1 MKGGLIVDTGIDA
14 IIKVYTQEALEE
26 TAKEVSLKL
35 EENIKNELYPG
46 HGYDTGELQSS
57 IRAPI
62 QTVTDTYAIIVGTY
76 TAPHGDYVLGGSPAV
91 EGKLMKMPWGYR
103 MSRRAIAP
111 IDFLGDGLEKTIAL
125 YG

>member
-1 MKGGLIVDTGIDA
+1 MDTGIDA

-26 TAKEVSLKL
+26 TAKEVSLDL

-46 HGYDTGELQSS
+46 HGFDTGELQST

-62 QTVTDTYAIIVGTY
+62 QTVTDTYAIITGIY
-76 TAPHGDYVLGGSPAV
+76 TAPHGDFVLAGV
-91 EGKLMKMPWGYR
+91 RGKKKVN
-103 MSRRAIAP
+103 P

-125 YG
+125 YGG

>member
-1 MKGGLIVDTGIDA
+1 MDTGIDA
-14 IIKVYTQEALEE
+14 IIKVYSQEAIEE
-26 TAKEVSLKL
+26 TAKDVSLNL

-57 IRAPI
+57 IRTNI
-62 QTVTDTYAIIVGTY
+62 QTITDTYSLVTGTY
-76 TAPHGDYVLGGSPAV
+76 TSPHGDFVLSGSRAV

-103 MSRRAIAP
+103 MSRKAIDP
-111 IDFLGDGLEKTIAL
+111 IDFLGDGLKKTVAM

>member
-1 MKGGLIVDTGIDA
+1 MDTGIDA
-14 IIKVYTQEALEE
+14 IIKVYAQEELEK
-26 TAKEVSLKL
+26 TAKDVSLKL

-62 QTVTDTYAIIVGTY
+62 QTITDTYAIIVGTY
-76 TAPHGDYVLGGSPAV
+76 TAPHGDFVLRGV
-91 EGKLMKMPWGYR
+91 RGKGR
-103 MSRRAIAP
+103 VNP

>member
-14 IIKVYTQEALEE
+14 IIKVYTQESLEE
-26 TAKEVSLKL
+26 TAKDASLKL
-35 EENIKNELYPG
+35 EENIKNELQEGKHKPYD
-46 HGYDTGELQSS
+46 GYETGELMGS

-62 QTVTDTYAIIVGTY
+62 QEITDTYAIITGTY
-76 TAPHGDYVLGGSPAV
+76 TAPHGDFVLVGV
-91 EGKLMKMPWGYR
+91 RGKLEVN
-103 MSRRAIAP
+103 P

>member
-1 MKGGLIVDTGIDA
+1 MDTGIDA

-26 TAKEVSLKL
+26 TAKEVSLDL

-46 HGYDTGELQSS
+46 HGFDTGELQST

-62 QTVTDTYAIIVGTY
+62 QTVTDTYAIITGIY
-76 TAPHGDYVLGGSPAV
+76 TAPHGDFVLAGIR
-91 EGKLMKMPWGYR
+91 GKGR
-103 MSRRAIAP
+103 VDP

-125 YG
+125 YGG